1 MEPGDHD
8 AQSAPARPH
17 VCGVC
22 GKGFAFSSGLSK
34 HRKKCVSVA
43 ADTAIMDD
51 FATVAAAPPS
61 PRLPLEPELAA
72 DTDTRKQAL
81 LQAIDGMIKACP
93 GAGLVRRC
101 TLESAYPAVE
111 REHRAVQAVMAGYV
125 NTQVFFRVLLTGCRG
140 VETLTQVPTIKA
152 KVPVDLAGLA
162 EAVGQD
168 PSVQDNLRQVLAK
181 YPDVMAL
188 LTPRGQAWHLPP
200 DLRPRPTPKKSITGV
215 VQPRALAR
223 QIHHH
228 DLQ

>member
-1 MEPGDHD
+1 MFRWWTLRSWTIL
-8 AQSAPARPH
+8 QRPP
-17 VCGVC
+17 
-22 GKGFAFSSGLSK
+22 SP
-34 HRKKCVSVA
+34 
-43 ADTAIMDD
+43 T
-51 FATVAAAPPS
+51 S

-111 REHRAVQAVMAGYV
+111 REHRAVQAAMAGYV

-152 KVPVDLAGLA
+152 KVDLAGFA

-168 PSVQDNLRQVLAK
+168 PSVQDNLRQVLAQ
-181 YPDVMAL
+181 YPDVVAL
-188 LTPRGQAWHLPP
+188 LTPEAKLGISLLTCVLSVAASNAQKKHHGGGSASGTGETNSPP
-200 DLRPRPTPKKSITGV
+200 
-215 VQPRALAR
+215 
-223 QIHHH
+223 
-228 DLQ
+228 

>member
-34 HRKKCVSVA
+34 HRKKCVPVA
-43 ADTAIMDD
+43 DAAILDD
-51 FATVAAAPPS
+51 FATAAAAPPS

-111 REHRAVQAVMAGYV
+111 RAVQAAMAGYV

-152 KVPVDLAGLA
+152 RVDLAGFA

-168 PSVQDNLRQVLAK
+168 PSVQDNLRQVLAQ
-181 YPDVMAL
+181 YPDVVAL
-188 LTPRGQAWHLPP
+188 LPMTPETCALSLAAAGE
-200 DLRPRPTPKKSITGV
+200 PK
-215 VQPRALAR
+215 
-223 QIHHH
+223 
-228 DLQ
+228 